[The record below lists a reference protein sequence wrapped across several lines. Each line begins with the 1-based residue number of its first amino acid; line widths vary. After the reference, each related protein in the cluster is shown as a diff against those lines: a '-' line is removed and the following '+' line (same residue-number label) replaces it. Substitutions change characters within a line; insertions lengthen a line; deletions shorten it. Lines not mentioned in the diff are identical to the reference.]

1 MNVNKFFVA
10 IAAIAAANGIYRV
23 GKFLFEP
30 KPITDDQWE
39 AMDFD
44 PTSEWH
50 LTNNP
55 FYEKWKEV
63 PMTYETFV
71 VICKKIERYFRVK
84 YFSTRK
90 VVTAGEL
97 SQADLALLNLAS
109 LEDAMNKAIEY
120 HPDEVSEELGI
131 VCPFQT
137 NALGHVYFN
146 FSLNLDDVRQDSP
159 WRMEEAKQE
168 KKMHNANVQE
178 RRKLVRSLC
187 TQTIEQMM
195 CRKETA
201 KLTAQIF
208 LSDDINGFPFKSI
221 HGELIN
227 TLYLN
232 AVDGLP
238 RNIKK
243 EVENIRDRKLK
254 QILA

>member
-1 MNVNKFFVA
+1 
-10 IAAIAAANGIYRV
+10 
-23 GKFLFEP
+23 
-30 KPITDDQWE
+30 
-39 AMDFD
+39 
-44 PTSEWH
+44 
-50 LTNNP
+50 
-55 FYEKWKEV
+55 
-63 PMTYETFV
+63 
-71 VICKKIERYFRVK
+71 
-84 YFSTRK
+84 
-90 VVTAGEL
+90 
-97 SQADLALLNLAS
+97 
-109 LEDAMNKAIEY
+109 
-120 HPDEVSEELGI
+120 
-131 VCPFQT
+131 
-137 NALGHVYFN
+137 
-146 FSLNLDDVRQDSP
+146 
-159 WRMEEAKQE
+159 MEEAKQE